1 MMEGGKVGGWMEG
14 RRREKGGRERRNGR
28 KVGRKKD
35 GKMSICMRLEFIEPL
50 LTYLGGVS

>member
-1 MMEGGKVGGWMEG
+1 MEGGKVGGWMEG
-14 RRREKGGRERRNGR
+14 RKREKGGRERLNGR
-28 KVGRKKD
+28 RVGRKKD